1 MNTDKIYAEH
11 IANEYSAKKESKVIA
26 LKKLDRKAKLPADI
40 FVYTNGIIMSLILG
54 LGMSLSMNVIGN
66 GKFTVLG
73 IVIGIFGIIGVS
85 TNYFSYKKILKNSK
99 EKYAQD
105 IINIG
110 NSSIV
115 NGIGNFVKT
124 KKIGIAGLNDGTL
137 LEKMFNELATRKKMK
152 TVADIKMPLVIPAV
166 DIAEAKEYIFTNCAP
181 RNNVNDEYITEISIG
196 KAIRASSSFPA
207 YFCPC
212 EYKKHIFMDGGV
224 LDNTPILPLKRICK
238 HKVMAVNFEAD
249 PVEENCDVMD
259 IIMKTL
265 DIMGNKIAEE
275 SFKQSDLVL
284 TVPTDRAGLFDIE
297 KMDKCYKFGY
307 DTTMKNIDKIK
318 KLIY

>member
-1 MNTDKIYAEH
+1 M
-11 IANEYSAKKESKVIA
+11 
-26 LKKLDRKAKLPADI
+26 
-40 FVYTNGIIMSLILG
+40 G
-54 LGMSLSMNVIGN
+54 
-66 GKFTVLG
+66 
-73 IVIGIFGIIGVS
+73 IGIAFAGGGIRGIAHVGVLKALEENNIKIEAVGGTS
-85 TNYFSYKKILKNSK
+85 AGSIVAALYAMGYKPYYIYVLFK
-99 EKYAQD
+99 KYAQD

-115 NGIGNFVKT
+115 NGIGNFIKT

-152 TVADIKMPLVIPAV
+152 AVADIKMPLVIPAV

-284 TVPTDRAGLFDIE
+284 TVPTDRTGLLDIE

>member
-1 MNTDKIYAEH
+1 M
-11 IANEYSAKKESKVIA
+11 
-26 LKKLDRKAKLPADI
+26 
-40 FVYTNGIIMSLILG
+40 G
-54 LGMSLSMNVIGN
+54 
-66 GKFTVLG
+66 
-73 IVIGIFGIIGVS
+73 IGIAFAGGGIRGIAHVGVLKALEENNIKIEAVGGTS
-85 TNYFSYKKILKNSK
+85 AGSIVAALYAMGYKPYYIYVLFK
-99 EKYAQD
+99 KYAQD

-152 TVADIKMPLVIPAV
+152 AVADIKMPLVIPAV
-166 DIAEAKEYIFTNCAP
+166 DIAEAKEYIFTNYAP

-224 LDNTPILPLKRICK
+224 LDNTPILPLKKICK

>member
-1 MNTDKIYAEH
+1 M
-11 IANEYSAKKESKVIA
+11 
-26 LKKLDRKAKLPADI
+26 
-40 FVYTNGIIMSLILG
+40 G
-54 LGMSLSMNVIGN
+54 
-66 GKFTVLG
+66 
-73 IVIGIFGIIGVS
+73 IGIAFAGGGIRGIAHVGVLKALEENNIKIEAIGGTSAGSIVAAL
-85 TNYFSYKKILKNSK
+85 YAMGYKPYYIYVLFK
-99 EKYAQD
+99 KYAQD

-110 NSSIV
+110 NLSIV

-152 TVADIKMPLVIPAV
+152 VVADIKMPLVIPAV

-212 EYKKHIFMDGGV
+212 EYKNHIFMDGGV
-224 LDNTPILPLKRICK
+224 LDNTPILPLKKICK

-284 TVPTDRAGLFDIE
+284 TVPTDKAGLFDIE

-307 DTTMKNIDKIK
+307 ETTIKNIDKIK

>member
-1 MNTDKIYAEH
+1 M
-11 IANEYSAKKESKVIA
+11 
-26 LKKLDRKAKLPADI
+26 
-40 FVYTNGIIMSLILG
+40 G
-54 LGMSLSMNVIGN
+54 
-66 GKFTVLG
+66 
-73 IVIGIFGIIGVS
+73 IGIAFAGGGIRGIAHVGVLKALEENNIKIEAVGGTS
-85 TNYFSYKKILKNSK
+85 AGSIVAALYAMGYKPYYIYVLFK
-99 EKYAQD
+99 KYAQD

-152 TVADIKMPLVIPAV
+152 VFADIKMPLVIPAV

-224 LDNTPILPLKRICK
+224 LDNTPILPLKKICK
-238 HKVMAVNFEAD
+238 NKVMAVNFEAD

-284 TVPTDRAGLFDIE
+284 TVPTDKAGLFDIE

>member
-1 MNTDKIYAEH
+1 M
-11 IANEYSAKKESKVIA
+11 
-26 LKKLDRKAKLPADI
+26 
-40 FVYTNGIIMSLILG
+40 G
-54 LGMSLSMNVIGN
+54 
-66 GKFTVLG
+66 
-73 IVIGIFGIIGVS
+73 IGIAFAGGGIRGIAHVGVLKALEENNIKIEAVGGTS
-85 TNYFSYKKILKNSK
+85 AGSIVAALYAMGYKPYYIYVLFK
-99 EKYAQD
+99 KYAQD

-152 TVADIKMPLVIPAV
+152 AVADIKMPLVIPAV

-275 SFKQSDLVL
+275 SFKQCDLVL

>member
-1 MNTDKIYAEH
+1 M
-11 IANEYSAKKESKVIA
+11 
-26 LKKLDRKAKLPADI
+26 
-40 FVYTNGIIMSLILG
+40 G
-54 LGMSLSMNVIGN
+54 
-66 GKFTVLG
+66 
-73 IVIGIFGIIGVS
+73 IGIAFAGGGIRGIAHVGVLKALEENNIKIEAVGGTS
-85 TNYFSYKKILKNSK
+85 AGSIVAALYAMGYKPYYIYVLFK
-99 EKYAQD
+99 KYAQD

-152 TVADIKMPLVIPAV
+152 AVADIKMPLVIPAV

-238 HKVMAVNFEAD
+238 HNVMAVNFEAD

-284 TVPTDRAGLFDIE
+284 TVPTDKAGLFDIE

>member
-1 MNTDKIYAEH
+1 M
-11 IANEYSAKKESKVIA
+11 
-26 LKKLDRKAKLPADI
+26 
-40 FVYTNGIIMSLILG
+40 G
-54 LGMSLSMNVIGN
+54 
-66 GKFTVLG
+66 
-73 IVIGIFGIIGVS
+73 IGIAFAGGGIRGIAHVGVLKALEENNIKIEAVGGTS
-85 TNYFSYKKILKNSK
+85 AGSIVAALYAMGYKPYYIYVLFK
-99 EKYAQD
+99 KYAQD

-152 TVADIKMPLVIPAV
+152 VVADIKMPLVIPAV
-166 DIAEAKEYIFTNCAP
+166 DISEAKEYIFTNCAP

-224 LDNTPILPLKRICK
+224 LDNTPILPLKKICK
-238 HKVMAVNFEAD
+238 HKVMAVNFKAD

-284 TVPTDRAGLFDIE
+284 TVPTDKAGLFDIE

>member
-1 MNTDKIYAEH
+1 M
-11 IANEYSAKKESKVIA
+11 
-26 LKKLDRKAKLPADI
+26 
-40 FVYTNGIIMSLILG
+40 G
-54 LGMSLSMNVIGN
+54 
-66 GKFTVLG
+66 
-73 IVIGIFGIIGVS
+73 IGIAFAGGGIRGIAHVGVLKALEENNIKIEAVGGTS
-85 TNYFSYKKILKNSK
+85 AGSIVAALYAMGYKPYYIYVLFK
-99 EKYAQD
+99 KYAQD

-152 TVADIKMPLVIPAV
+152 VVADIKMPLVIPAV

-212 EYKKHIFMDGGV
+212 EYKNHIFMDGGV
-224 LDNTPILPLKRICK
+224 LDNTPILPLKKICK

>member
-1 MNTDKIYAEH
+1 M
-11 IANEYSAKKESKVIA
+11 
-26 LKKLDRKAKLPADI
+26 
-40 FVYTNGIIMSLILG
+40 G
-54 LGMSLSMNVIGN
+54 
-66 GKFTVLG
+66 
-73 IVIGIFGIIGVS
+73 IGIAFAGGGIRGIAHVGVLKALEENNIKIEAIGGTSAGSIVAAL
-85 TNYFSYKKILKNSK
+85 YAMGYKPYYIYVLFK
-99 EKYAQD
+99 KYAQD

-152 TVADIKMPLVIPAV
+152 VVADIKMPLVIPAV

-212 EYKKHIFMDGGV
+212 EYKNHIFMDGGV
-224 LDNTPILPLKRICK
+224 LDNTPILPLKKICK
-238 HKVMAVNFEAD
+238 HKVMVVNFEAD

-284 TVPTDRAGLFDIE
+284 TVPTDKAGLFDIE

-307 DTTMKNIDKIK
+307 ETTIKNIDKIK